1 MIPISSQSPTLPSH
15 NSLNYELLSLTAI
28 CGEVPCAGS
37 SRLTASESY
46 RKKVVTSLTHDK
58 LLRIF
63 SSHHLRGYRLGVRT
77 KRLLL
82 QQEPERF
89 AFYLSGCSDTNAIK
103 SEVPRRIRLHRIAQT
118 YVTMLNAGTMI
129 YRDEKPPIFSP
140 AASGPFHIEQPYFYD
155 SREMKEAE
163 LEMLKIRGSRMAGA
177 LFTSNRVFA
186 VYKEKQ
192 NTDLILSDTDAVR
205 EQVQGNLEL
214 DLLCRN
220 MPEAAPVL
228 KEISELIVEA
238 VQNQNSTQRFG
249 INIFP
254 ADLVRSRLMQLT
266 SEHIRYVLESL
277 QTHSTCIR
285 NPKKYLLAMLFN
297 APITMSS
304 KTMLNV
310 RQFTNTPMLTYPRV
324 TTQRHSQT
332 S

>member
-1 MIPISSQSPTLPSH
+1 M
-15 NSLNYELLSLTAI
+15 LSLPNDWDYT
-28 CGEVPCAGS
+28 
-37 SRLTASESY
+37 
-46 RKKVVTSLTHDK
+46 
-58 LLRIF
+58 
-63 SSHHLRGYRLGVRT
+63 LRGLAAINKESIDAVRT
-77 KRLLL
+77 AVHELEAAGYVVR
-82 QQEPERF
+82 
-89 AFYLSGCSDTNAIK
+89 S
-103 SEVPRRIRLHRIAQT
+103 RIR
-118 YVTMLNAGTMI
+118 
-129 YRDEKPPIFSP
+129 DERGQLRGCDYFVYEYP
-140 AASGPFHIEQPYFYD
+140 HIED
-155 SREMKEAE
+155 SDVENCDDFSVSPVLETPVSDSTAQENPTQLNKE
-163 LEMLKIRGSRMAGA
+163 IP
-177 LFTSNRVFA
+177 N
-186 VYKEKQ
+186 KEKQ
-192 NTDLILSDTDAVR
+192 NTDLILSDPDAVR

-254 ADLVRSRLMQLT
+254 ADLERSRMMQLT
-266 SEHIRYVLESL
+266 SELIRYVLESL

>member
-118 YVTMLNAGTMI
+118 YVTMLN
-129 YRDEKPPIFSP
+129 
-140 AASGPFHIEQPYFYD
+140 
-155 SREMKEAE
+155 
-163 LEMLKIRGSRMAGA
+163 
-177 LFTSNRVFA
+177 
-186 VYKEKQ
+186 
-192 NTDLILSDTDAVR
+192 
-205 EQVQGNLEL
+205 
-214 DLLCRN
+214 LLCRN

>member
-1 MIPISSQSPTLPSH
+1 M
-15 NSLNYELLSLTAI
+15 
-28 CGEVPCAGS
+28 
-37 SRLTASESY
+37 
-46 RKKVVTSLTHDK
+46 
-58 LLRIF
+58 
-63 SSHHLRGYRLGVRT
+63 
-77 KRLLL
+77 
-82 QQEPERF
+82 
-89 AFYLSGCSDTNAIK
+89 
-103 SEVPRRIRLHRIAQT
+103 
-118 YVTMLNAGTMI
+118 
-129 YRDEKPPIFSP
+129 
-140 AASGPFHIEQPYFYD
+140 
-155 SREMKEAE
+155 
-163 LEMLKIRGSRMAGA
+163 
-177 LFTSNRVFA
+177 
-186 VYKEKQ
+186 
-192 NTDLILSDTDAVR
+192 R

-324 TTQRHSQT
+324 TTQRHCNRILFIKDGQVFNELHRGTDTRKEFFTKILEVVSVLGGEQ
-332 S
+332 SEHM

>member
-1 MIPISSQSPTLPSH
+1 MPVFRVERTKNFTVMS
-15 NSLNYELLSLTAI
+15 N
-28 CGEVPCAGS
+28 
-37 SRLTASESY
+37 
-46 RKKVVTSLTHDK
+46 
-58 LLRIF
+58 
-63 SSHHLRGYRLGVRT
+63 HHLRDKTISLKAKGLLSQMLSLPNDWDYTLRGLAAINKESIDAVRT
-77 KRLLL
+77 AVHELEAAGYVVR
-82 QQEPERF
+82 
-89 AFYLSGCSDTNAIK
+89 S
-103 SEVPRRIRLHRIAQT
+103 RIR
-118 YVTMLNAGTMI
+118 
-129 YRDEKPPIFSP
+129 DERGQLRGCDYFVYEYP
-140 AASGPFHIEQPYFYD
+140 HIED
-155 SREMKEAE
+155 SDVENCDDFSVSPVLETPVSDSTAQENPTQLNKE
-163 LEMLKIRGSRMAGA
+163 IP
-177 LFTSNRVFA
+177 N
-186 VYKEKQ
+186 KEKQ

-304 KTMLNV
+304 KTMVNKGNIIPRDAIIDELWQSEQFIDENTLNV
-310 RQFTNTPMLTYPRV
+310 NIVRLRKALTEIGLPDYLETKRGLGYCV
-324 TTQRHSQT
+324 
-332 S
+332 

>member
-1 MIPISSQSPTLPSH
+1 MAVFRV
-15 NSLNYELLSLTAI
+15 E
-28 CGEVPCAGS
+28 
-37 SRLTASESY
+37 
-46 RKKVVTSLTHDK
+46 
-58 LLRIF
+58 RIKDYTVM
-63 SSHHLRGYRLGVRT
+63 SNHHLRNKTLSLKAKGLLSQMLSLPDDWDYTLKGLAAINKESVDAIRTAIWELEDAGYVVRT
-77 KRLLL
+77 R
-82 QQEPERF
+82 
-89 AFYLSGCSDTNAIK
+89 
-103 SEVPRRIRLHRIAQT
+103 V
-118 YVTMLNAGTMI
+118 
-129 YRDEKPPIFSP
+129 RDERGCLRGCDYYVYEYPQTPPSGSGGNAESVP
-140 AASGPFHIEQPYFYD
+140 PMLEPLASD
-155 SREMKEAE
+155 SAVLGNPMQLNKE
-163 LEMLKIRGSRMAGA
+163 IQ
-177 LFTSNRVFA
+177 N
-186 VYKEKQ
+186 KEKQ

-254 ADLVRSRLMQLT
+254 AGLVRSRLMQLT